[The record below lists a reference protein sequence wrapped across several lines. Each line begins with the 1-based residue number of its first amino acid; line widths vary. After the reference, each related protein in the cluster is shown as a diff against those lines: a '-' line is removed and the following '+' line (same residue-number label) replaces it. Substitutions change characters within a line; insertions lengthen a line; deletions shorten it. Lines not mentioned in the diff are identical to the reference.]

1 MLDDGTRVKNA
12 AGAARENQKGKGEWA
27 FIPYEGMRRTSIW
40 FEQGAKK
47 YGDRNWEKGLSIKD
61 CCNSIARHLWKFLW
75 GDNTEDHLAAI
86 VQNAMM
92 IMHFEAGA
100 GYTYTDNVF
109 DLPRY
114 KTKAERIEK

>member
-1 MLDDGTRVKNA
+1 MLDDGTRVKNS
-12 AGAARENQKGKGEWA
+12 AGAERENQEGKGAWA
-27 FIPYEGMRRTSIW
+27 FIPYIGMHRTAIW

-61 CCNSIARHLWKFLW
+61 CCNSIARHLWKFIW
-75 GDNTEDHLAAI
+75 GDNSEDHLAAI

-92 IMHFEAGA
+92 IMHFENGA
-100 GYTYTDNVF
+100 GYNYGPDVL

-114 KTKAERIEK
+114 ENRTEVKEL